1 METRIETVM
10 TNLRHNKMQPYY
22 VENVNDVV
30 PLVESLL
37 SEGDVIGVGGSETLK
52 QTGVLPL
59 VRSEKYRLIDR
70 YDPTLTPEERRN
82 RQRDAIYADVF
93 LTSSNAIT
101 EDGELYNVDGIGNRV
116 AAIAFGPKSVIVVAG
131 VNKIVKDINE
141 AIRRVK
147 TIAAPLNAK
156 RLNCDTYCQ
165 RIGYCKGLDGGM
177 TDGCGSP
184 SRICCQYLI
193 SGMQREPNRIKVILV
208 GEECGF

>member
-1 METRIETVM
+1 MDNRIETVL
-10 TNLRHNKMQPYY
+10 TNLRRNKMQPYY
-22 VENVNDVV
+22 VESLSDVL

-37 SEGDVIGVGGSETLK
+37 NEGDVVGVGGSETLK
-52 QTGVLPL
+52 QAGILPL

-70 YDPTLTPEERRN
+70 YDPNLTPEERMN
-82 RQRDAIYADVF
+82 RLRAAIDADVF

-101 EDGELYNVDGIGNRV
+101 EDGELYNVDGIGNRI

-147 TIAAPLNAK
+147 TVAAPLNAK
-156 RLNCDTYCQ
+156 RLNCDTYCH
-165 RIGYCKGLDGGM
+165 RVGYCKGLDGGM

-193 SGMQREPNRIKVILV
+193 SGMQREADRIKVILV
-208 GEECGF
+208 GEDCGF

>member
-1 METRIETVM
+1 MDNRIENVM
-10 TNLRHNKMQPYY
+10 TNLRRNRMQPYY
-22 VENVNDVV
+22 VESLCDVV

-37 SEGDVIGVGGSETLK
+37 KEGDVIGVGGSETIK
-52 QTGVLPL
+52 QAGVLPL

-70 YDPTLTPEERRN
+70 FDPNLTPEERRI
-82 RQRDAIYADVF
+82 RLRDAIFADVF

-101 EDGELYNVDGIGNRV
+101 EAGELYNVDGIGNRV

-147 TIAAPLNAK
+147 TAAAPPNAK
-156 RLNCDTYCQ
+156 RLSCDTYCQ

-184 SRICCQYLI
+184 SRICCDYLI
-193 SGMQREPNRIKVILV
+193 SGMQREENRIKVILV